1 MADIDI
7 GKISEA
13 LNNKVDLPSPTV
25 PQDAVDY
32 VVEKQ
37 DPTSANGYTWYRK
50 YKSGWVEQGGTA
62 ASGSSSVTFPVEFA
76 NTGYYFNANLT
87 GGGSGSTCHII
98 SSGYGTTGCT
108 LKEGQYQTAQR
119 ALTAN
124 AKWFACGM
132 AATPRAPTTGGYP
145 GQD

>member
-37 DPTSANGYTWYRK
+37 DPTSTNGYTWYRK
-50 YKSGWVEQGGTA
+50 YKSGWVEQGGNI
-62 ASGSSSVTFPVEFA
+62 SYNSSSVTFPIEFA
-76 NTGYYFNANLT
+76 DTGYYFNANLDNCGT
-87 GGGSGSTCHII
+87 GTTLHAI
-98 SSGYGTTGCT
+98 SSSYTTVGCV
-108 LKEGQYQTAQR
+108 LKEGQYGTAQR

-132 AATPRAPTTGGYP
+132 AA
-145 GQD
+145 